1 MAFDIANFEQ
11 DVLERSREVP
21 VLVDFWAPWCG
32 PCRILGP
39 VLEKLATEA
48 EGRWTLA
55 KVNTETHPDLGG
67 RYGVRGI
74 PDVRLFVDGE
84 VVDGFMGALPEPA
97 VLDWLARALPSAE
110 DREVAAALAH
120 VDSLGSAAD
129 ATTELERLLCLHP
142 DRADLRFALARRI
155 LFSEPT
161 RAAALMDRLEPRG
174 VDPAVVE
181 GVRTVARTLSGVS
194 EAGVRDVLD
203 QALPSF
209 QKGNMDEGLSV
220 LIAGVAA
227 GEGAVR
233 DGLRALVV
241 AVFHFLGHD
250 DPLTGRYR
258 QALSQALYV

>member
-11 DVLERSREVP
+11 DVLDRSREVP

-39 VLEKLATEA
+39 VLEKLAGES

-55 KVNTETHPDLGG
+55 KVNTETHPDLGA

-97 VLDWLARALPSAE
+97 ILEWLAKALPSPE
-110 DREVAAALAH
+110 DREVAAAMAQ
-120 VDSLGSAAD
+120 VDALGSAAE
-129 ATTELERLLCLHP
+129 ARAELERLLALHP
-142 DRADLRFALARRI
+142 HRADIRFALARRI
-155 LFSEPT
+155 LFTDPT
-161 RAAALMDRLEPRG
+161 QAASLMDRLEPRG

-194 EAGVRDVLD
+194 DAGVQEVLAR
-203 QALPSF
+203 ALPSF
-209 QKGNMDEGLSV
+209 QNGDMDQGLSV
-220 LIAGVAA
+220 LVAGVAE

-250 DPLTGRYR
+250 HPLTGRYR